1 MQELH
6 VVSRSFPFLVH
17 EQAKSKKNN
26 HCILS
31 TCICAEIKGKEAPF
45 TVFKTTCCLLET

>member
-31 TCICAEIKGKEAPF
+31 ICVEIKGKEALF
-45 TVFKTTCCLLET
+45 TVFKTTCCVLET